1 MSTTLVS
8 PSDHAAAYFD
18 QLAANYDAVWTN
30 SPAGRLQREAVWRHL
45 NPLIQR
51 GDRVLDIGCGTGED
65 ALHLAQLGAQV
76 LALDISPEMVRVARG
91 KGVNA
96 RVLPIEGIHALAVA
110 FDLVLSNFGGF
121 NCVQDM
127 SALHK
132 TLAQLVRP
140 EGHLAVCLMGRFCL
154 WESAHYALRGRFK
167 KAARRWRGETLT
179 SAGLRVSY
187 PTLKQVRQALSPSFN
202 LVADVGIGVSV
213 PPSFVEGTPAPLLNT
228 LASLDARIGS
238 SRIGRAMGDHRL
250 FVFRRS

>member
-1 MSTTLVS
+1 
-8 PSDHAAAYFD
+8 
-18 QLAANYDAVWTN
+18 
-30 SPAGRLQREAVWRHL
+30 
-45 NPLIQR
+45 
-51 GDRVLDIGCGTGED
+51 
-65 ALHLAQLGAQV
+65 
-76 LALDISPEMVRVARG
+76 MVRVARG

-121 NCVQDM
+121 NCVRDLPAIGQ
-127 SALHK
+127 
-132 TLAQLVRP
+132 TLARLVRP

-154 WESAHYALRGRFK
+154 RESAHYVLRGQFK

-187 PTLKQVRQALSPSFN
+187 PTLKQVRQALSPSFD

-228 LASLDARIGS
+228 LASLDARIES
-238 SRIGRAMGDHRL
+238 SRIGRAIGDHRL

>member
-1 MSTTLVS
+1 MSASLVS
-8 PSDHAAAYFD
+8 PSDQAAAYFD
-18 QLAANYDAVWTN
+18 RLATRYDAVWTN

-45 NPLIQR
+45 DPLIQR

-65 ALHLAQLGAQV
+65 ALHLACLGAQV
-76 LALDISPEMVRVARG
+76 LALDVSPEMVRVARG

-121 NCVQDM
+121 NCVRDLSM
-127 SALHK
+127 LRG
-132 TLAQLVRP
+132 TLARLIRP
-140 EGHLAVCLMGRFCL
+140 EGYLAVCLMGRFCF
-154 WESAHYALRGRFK
+154 WESAYYALRGQFK
-167 KAARRWRGETLT
+167 KAARRWRGETST

-187 PTLKQVRQALSPSFN
+187 PRSRQVRQALSPSFD

-213 PPSFVEGTPAPLLNT
+213 PPSFVERTPAPLLN
-228 LASLDARIGS
+228 AFVSLDARIEW
-238 SRIGRAMGDHRL
+238 SRIGRAIGDHRL

>member
-1 MSTTLVS
+1 MSASLVS

-18 QLAANYDAVWTN
+18 QLAPHYDAVWTN
-30 SPAGRLQREAVWRHL
+30 SPAGRLQREAVWRHVD
-45 NPLIQR
+45 PLIQR

-65 ALHLAQLGAQV
+65 ALHLAGLGAQV
-76 LALDISPEMVRVARG
+76 LALDVSSEMVRVARG

-96 RVLPIEGIHALAVA
+96 RVLPIEGIQALAVA

-121 NCVQDM
+121 NCVSDL
-127 SALHK
+127 SAMGQ
-132 TLAQLVRP
+132 TLARLVRP

-154 WESAHYALRGRFK
+154 RESAHFALRGQFE

-187 PTLKQVRQALSPSFN
+187 PTLKQVRQALSQFFD

-228 LASLDARIGS
+228 FASLDVRIES
-238 SRIGRAMGDHRL
+238 SRIGRAIGDHRL

>member
-1 MSTTLVS
+1 MSASPVS
-8 PSDHAAAYFD
+8 PADHAAAYFD
-18 QLAANYDAVWTN
+18 QLAARYDTVWTN
-30 SPAGRLQREAVWRHL
+30 SPAGRLQREAVWRHID
-45 NPLIQR
+45 PLIQR

-65 ALHLAQLGAQV
+65 ALHLAGLGAQV
-76 LALDISPEMVRVARG
+76 LALDVSPEMVRVARG

-96 RVLPIEGIHALAVA
+96 RVLPIEGLHALAVA

-121 NCVQDM
+121 NCVRDL

-132 TLAQLVRP
+132 TLARLVRP
-140 EGHLAVCLMGRFCL
+140 EGYLAVCLMGRFCL
-154 WESAHYALRGRFK
+154 RESAHYALRGQFK

-187 PTLKQVRQALSPSFN
+187 PKLKQIRQALSPSFD

-228 LASLDARIGS
+228 LASLDARLES
-238 SRIGRAMGDHRL
+238 SRIGHAIGDHRL

>member
-1 MSTTLVS
+1 MSASLVS
-8 PSDHAAAYFD
+8 PSDHAASYFD
-18 QLAANYDAVWTN
+18 QIASRYDALWTK
-30 SPAGRLQREAVWRHL
+30 SPAGRLQREAVWRHVD
-45 NPLIQR
+45 PLIRR

-65 ALHLAQLGAQV
+65 ALHLAGLGAQV
-76 LALDISPEMVRVARG
+76 LALDVSPEMVRVARG

-121 NCVQDM
+121 NCVGDL
-127 SALHK
+127 SAIGL
-132 TLAQLVRP
+132 TLARLVRP
-140 EGHLAVCLMGRFCL
+140 EGHLAVCVIGRFCL
-154 WESAHYALRGRFK
+154 RESAHYALRGQFK

-187 PTLKQVRQALSPSFN
+187 PTLNHVRQALSQSFD

-213 PPSFVEGTPAPLLNT
+213 PPSFVEGTPAPLLNAFAT
-228 LASLDARIGS
+228 LDARIES
-238 SRIGRAMGDHRL
+238 SKIGRAIGDHRL

>member
-1 MSTTLVS
+1 MSASLVS

-18 QLAANYDAVWTN
+18 QLAARYDAVWTN
-30 SPAGRLQREAVWRHL
+30 SEAGRLQRAAVWRHL
-45 NPLIQR
+45 DPLIRR

-65 ALHLAQLGAQV
+65 ALHLADLGAQV
-76 LALDISPEMVRVARG
+76 LAADISPEMVRVARG

-96 RVLPIEGIHALAVA
+96 RVLPIEGVRILAVA

-121 NCVQDM
+121 NCVRDLPAIGQ
-127 SALHK
+127 

-140 EGHLAVCLMGRFCL
+140 KGHLAVCLMGRFCL
-154 WESAHYALRGRFK
+154 RESAHYALRGQFK

-187 PTLKQVRQALSPSFN
+187 PSAKRVREALSPSFD

-213 PPSFVEGTPAPLLNT
+213 PPSFAGGPSAPLLKV
-228 LASLDARIGS
+228 LAALDARIES
-238 SRIGRAMGDHRL
+238 SRIGRAIGDHRL
-250 FVFRRS
+250 FVFRRI

>member
-1 MSTTLVS
+1 MSASLVS

-18 QLAANYDAVWTN
+18 QLAPRYDSVWTN

-45 NPLIQR
+45 DPLIR
-51 GDRVLDIGCGTGED
+51 CGDRVLDIGCGTGED
-65 ALHLAQLGAQV
+65 ALHLAGLGAQV
-76 LALDISPEMVRVARG
+76 LAVDVSPEMVRVARG

-121 NCVQDM
+121 NCVRDL
-127 SALHK
+127 SAIRQ
-132 TLAQLVRP
+132 TLAKLVRP
-140 EGHLAVCLMGRFCL
+140 GGYLAVCLMGRFCL
-154 WESAHYALRGRFK
+154 RESAHYALRGQFK

-202 LVADVGIGVSV
+202 LVADVGIGVFV
-213 PPSFVEGTPAPLLNT
+213 PPSFVEGTPAPLLKAF
-228 LASLDARIGS
+228 ASLDARIES
-238 SRIGRAMGDHRL
+238 SRIGRAIGDHRL
-250 FVFRRS
+250 FVFHRS

>member
-1 MSTTLVS
+1 MSASLVS
-8 PSDHAAAYFD
+8 PSDNAAAYFD
-18 QLAANYDAVWTN
+18 QIASRYDALWTK
-30 SPAGRLQREAVWRHL
+30 SPAGRLQREAVWRHVD
-45 NPLIQR
+45 PLIRR

-65 ALHLAQLGAQV
+65 ALHLAGLGAQV
-76 LALDISPEMVRVARG
+76 LALDVSPEMVRVARG

-121 NCVQDM
+121 NCVGDL
-127 SALHK
+127 SAIGL
-132 TLAQLVRP
+132 TLARLVRP
-140 EGHLAVCLMGRFCL
+140 EGHLAVCVIGRFCL
-154 WESAHYALRGRFK
+154 RESAHYALRGQFK

-187 PTLKQVRQALSPSFN
+187 PTLNHVRQALSQSFD

-213 PPSFVEGTPAPLLNT
+213 PPSFVEGTPAPLLNAFAT
-228 LASLDARIGS
+228 LDARIES
-238 SRIGRAMGDHRL
+238 SKIGRAIGDHRL

>member
-1 MSTTLVS
+1 MSASFVS
-8 PSDHAAAYFD
+8 PSDRTATYFD
-18 QLAANYDAVWTN
+18 QLALRYDAVWTN
-30 SPAGRLQREAVWRHL
+30 SPAGRLQREAVWRHID
-45 NPLIQR
+45 PLIQR

-76 LALDISPEMVRVARG
+76 LALDVSPEMVRVARG

-121 NCVQDM
+121 NCVRDLPAIGQ
-127 SALHK
+127 
-132 TLAQLVRP
+132 TLARLVQP
-140 EGHLAVCLMGRFCL
+140 GGYLAVCVMGRFCL
-154 WESAHYALRGRFK
+154 RESAHYALRGQFK

-187 PTLKQVRQALSPSFN
+187 PTLKQIRQALSPSFN
-202 LVADVGIGVSV
+202 LVADVGIGVFV

-228 LASLDARIGS
+228 FASLDVRVEL
-238 SRIGRAMGDHRL
+238 SRIGRAIGDHRL
-250 FVFRRS
+250 LVFHRS

>member
-1 MSTTLVS
+1 MSASVVS

-18 QLAANYDAVWTN
+18 RLALRYDAVWTN

-45 NPLIQR
+45 DPLIRR

-121 NCVQDM
+121 NCVRDP
-127 SALHK
+127 SALHNA
-132 TLAQLVRP
+132 LARLVRP
-140 EGHLAVCLMGRFCL
+140 EAHLAVCLMGRFCL
-154 WESAHYALRGRFK
+154 RESAHYALRGQFK

-187 PTLKQVRQALSPSFN
+187 PTLKQVRQELSPSFN
-202 LVADVGIGVSV
+202 LVADVGIGISV
-213 PPSFVEGTPAPLLNT
+213 PPSFVERTPAPLLNT
-228 LASLDARIGS
+228 LASLDARIES
-238 SRIGRAMGDHRL
+238 SRIGRTIGDHRL
-250 FVFRRS
+250 LIFRRS

>member
-1 MSTTLVS
+1 MSASLVS
-8 PSDHAAAYFD
+8 ASDHAAAYFD
-18 QLAANYDAVWTN
+18 QLATSYDAVWTN
-30 SPAGRLQREAVWRHL
+30 SPAGRLQREAVWRHVD
-45 NPLIQR
+45 PLIQR

-65 ALHLAQLGAQV
+65 ALHLAGLGAQV

-121 NCVQDM
+121 NCVRDLPAVGQ
-127 SALHK
+127 
-132 TLAQLVRP
+132 TLARLVRP
-140 EGHLAVCLMGRFCL
+140 EGHLAVCVMGCFCL
-154 WESAHYALRGRFK
+154 RESAHYAVRCQFK

-187 PTLKQVRQALSPSFN
+187 PMLKQVRQALSPSFD

-213 PPSFVEGTPAPLLNT
+213 PPSFVEGAPAPLLKI
-228 LASLDARIGS
+228 LAKLDARIES
-238 SRIGRAMGDHRL
+238 SRIGRVISDHRL